1 MAELLVALVIAG
13 VVGLSLTNLIVNQA
27 RFVAGQQG
35 MMSARAGARAGYNIM
50 VQELHTVGRGG
61 VIAATKDSITVRVPF
76 AYGLACI
83 QPAGGSQAV
92 ALFPVD
98 SASYA
103 SATISGYAWRDST
116 GVWQFKEPAT
126 LAAGVAADCNTGAA
140 AAQPVTLLTSG
151 SLVRASPNV
160 TVAGVAAVKVGS
172 PVYLYQKVRYAL
184 TASVQLTGRRALW
197 RTLIDTGQRDELV
210 APFDTS
216 SAFGF
221 LTGNNLAVGT
231 SPPAS
236 LDSLRGIK
244 LRLVGQSEDPPEG
257 RTTPSKF
264 DLATNIVFVNRAP

>member
-13 VVGLSLTNLIVNQA
+13 VVGLSLTKLIVNQA

-61 VIAATKDSITVRVPF
+61 VIAATKDSITVRVPYAF
-76 AYGLACI
+76 GVACI
-83 QPAGGSQAV
+83 QPAGGSTAV

-103 SATISGYAWRDST
+103 SATISGYMWRDAT
-116 GVWQFKEPAT
+116 GTWQVKEPAT
-126 LAAGVAADCNTGAA
+126 IAAGVASDCTTGAA
-140 AAQPVTLLTSG
+140 ATQPVTVLTNG
-151 SLVRASPNV
+151 KLVRVSPNV
-160 TVAGVAAVKVGS
+160 VATTVGS

-184 TASVQLTGRRALW
+184 APSAQLTGRRALW

-216 SAFGF
+216 SAFSF
-221 LTGNNLAVGT
+221 LTGNNLAVGA

-257 RTTPSKF
+257 RTTPSNF